1 MDEEK
6 RTEQVPAMISAFAYE
21 CAMAHKDA
29 DNERLSKECERLH
42 KHNRTL
48 SIIILIIVFIFAT
61 TYTIRTKFWL
71 DTYDRIRLT
80 PITEVQDGVYTRPD
94 Q

>member
-1 MDEEK
+1 MDTKNNTEK
-6 RTEQVPAMISAFAYE
+6 TPATISAFAYE

-48 SIIILIIVFIFAT
+48 SVIILVIVLIFAT

-71 DTYDRIRLT
+71 DTYNHIRST
-80 PITEVQDGVYTRPD
+80 PTTEVQDGLFNPPD
-94 Q
+94 